1 MIYITSDH
9 RGFQLKKHLLTYIKT
24 QLKKP
29 ITDLGPKTYDKED
42 DFVDFAIKLGKTVAK
57 KKSDVGIS
65 ICGSG
70 HGMCITTNK
79 IKGIRAII
87 GYSIEGAELGK
98 RDNDANVL
106 CLSGNILS
114 NDHADSIV
122 KKFLETNFDGLERRV
137 RRLKKIAE
145 LEK

>member
-1 MIYITSDH
+1 MLYIASDH

-24 QLKKP
+24 QLRKS
-29 ITDLGPKTYDKED
+29 ITDLGPKTYNKED
-42 DFVDFAIKLGKTVAK
+42 DFVDFAIKLGGKVSNKKTAL
-57 KKSDVGIS
+57 GIS

-79 IKGIRAII
+79 IKGIRAIL

-98 RDNDANVL
+98 KDNDANIL
-106 CLSGNILS
+106 CLPGNVLS
-114 NDHADSIV
+114 NEHANAIV
-122 KKFLETNFDGLERRV
+122 KKFLETKFDGLDRRV
-137 RRLKKIAE
+137 RRLKKISE

>member
-9 RGFQLKKHLLTYIKT
+9 RGFQLKKHLFTYIKT

-29 ITDLGPKTYDKED
+29 ITDLGPKTYDKDD
-42 DFVDFAIKLGKTVAK
+42 DFVDFAIKLGKKVTLK
-57 KKSDVGIS
+57 KNDLGIA
-65 ICGSG
+65 ICGSAQ
-70 HGMCITTNK
+70 GMCIATNK
-79 IKGIRAII
+79 IKGVRAII

-106 CLSGNILS
+106 CLSSNSLS
-114 NDHADSIV
+114 NEHSNAIV